1 MENKGKSILVKIIV
15 LALFACFPMAGAC
28 AATKPKAAGRTAA
41 SIPNTILSGVGA
53 PSNSIGIDGDFYID
67 IKNSNIYGPKM
78 KKKWPAAVS
87 LKGSNGADGTD
98 GKSGSDGKT
107 ITNASNVAGP
117 KGEQGIQGL
126 QGIPGD
132 IGPKG
137 EQGLRGEAGATGAQ
151 GIAGSVGATGA
162 QGLRGEVGAT
172 GAQGIAGPVGAQGP
186 IGLTGAIGMQGPAGS
201 GSQGAPGATGA
212 TGAQG
217 PAGATGPQGP
227 AGSGA
232 TGAQGPAGPTGA
244 TGATGS
250 VGATGLTGA
259 QGATGPTGLTGAQ
272 GPAGA
277 TGATGLTG
285 AQGATGPTGLT
296 GAQGP
301 AGAAGATGL
310 SIGLFGNISF
320 SNQLNGGAGTSTGST
335 TFLVL
340 EAGKSYV
347 LQVQIHF
354 RSSVNI
360 LDAIDQTLGLSF
372 VPTGASP
379 VITSKYF
386 YAAGTFYRD
395 STRVFEITL
404 YADVVINGASTIANS
419 DLVVNVF
426 SPDSVAVP
434 LVLSGSF
441 MGVKVGVI
449 A

>member
-277 TGATGLTG
+277 
-285 AQGATGPTGLT
+285 
-296 GAQGP
+296 
-301 AGAAGATGL
+301 AGATGL

-320 SNQLNGGAGTSTGST
+320 ANQLNGGAGTSTGST